1 MVTDTLPA
9 GLEPVDLPVGC
20 LATGQVVSCALGT
33 LPPDFEQTI
42 DVGARAQESAAGST
56 ITNRVSI
63 RSDEADLNPG
73 NDTSSA
79 DLTVRPLPAPSS
91 PVPSPPTES
100 AVAPIDL
107 AVTVDPPSGLATVG
121 VAGTWT
127 LRVVNYGPGTATNV
141 TLTAAP
147 RGAADLVGATTR
159 ATGCLT
165 APGIK
170 CGLGTLAPGAS
181 RTVAIDLRP
190 TDAGRLTLTGTVS
203 AAEQDTV
210 PPNDSDQA
218 AVTVG
223 LATIGLG
230 ASAQPAVITAGDAT
244 TISIKAVTRG
254 RRTAHNATICVRL
267 PKTLNITRPT
277 GATLRRGRLCWRISQ
292 LATGRRRAFHLRA
305 VAPPGQYSRTV
316 VVDITVTGRGI
327 HTRRV
332 RLALHIRP
340 GAATPPR
347 FTG

>member
-1 MVTDTLPA
+1 M
-9 GLEPVDLPVGC
+9 
-20 LATGQVVSCALGT
+20 
-33 LPPDFEQTI
+33 
-42 DVGARAQESAAGST
+42 
-56 ITNRVSI
+56 SI
-63 RSDEADLNPG
+63 RSDEADLNTG

-79 DLTVRPLPAPSS
+79 DLTVRPLPAP
-91 PVPSPPTES
+91 PSPRRRPRRR
-100 AVAPIDL
+100 AVDL

-127 LRVVNYGPGTATNV
+127 LRVVNHGPGTATNV

-147 RGAADLVGATTR
+147 RGAADLVGAATR

-210 PPNDSDQA
+210 PPNDTDQA

-223 LATIGLG
+223 LATIGLS

-254 RRTAHNATICVRL
+254 RRTARNATICVRL
-267 PKTLNITRPT
+267 PKTLNITGLPGRPCGVDGCA
-277 GATLRRGRLCWRISQ
+277 GASRDWPPV
-292 LATGRRRAFHLRA
+292 RRRAFHLRA

-316 VVDITVTGRGI
+316 ILDITVTGRGI

-340 GAATPPR
+340 GAAHPATIHRLSTDPGIPAR
-347 FTG
+347 ELCASAEPSKRGWASIGKRAGGRATSERHVGRLRRARYGLR